1 MKSELVALSDR
12 LLSGALTGFY
22 QGIAVALLV
31 ALGLRLLRRTNAAT
45 RHAVWFTTLLLVTGL
60 MVGNCLHAGFSFS
73 TPPNTNAPETSLRAL
88 DGQAL
93 ATDAGLESTG
103 AADDLDWEDYSTSE
117 PSQANPS
124 VQNHFEVETTAPSTP
139 VLHQQSAS
147 NSVAQTFL
155 ERAASRFGIGN
166 VSPTILSATA
176 PHPISWR
183 SLAGLGLPPFCAAA
197 VLGVLL
203 LVACARMLVLS
214 WHLYQLR
221 RLKRGACAPSN
232 TMQFIFR
239 ELCRRLAVKRPVE
252 LKFSSAIRS
261 PVLLG
266 FMKPVVLLPQPEPG
280 PDDLVKTKQII
291 CHELAHV
298 RRRDDWL
305 NLVQHSLEAAVF
317 FQPVVWWISKQL
329 SLEREI
335 ACDDLVL
342 HQGGRPRAYALLLTE
357 LAGRLNG
364 PRALIAP
371 GVSASH
377 SQLKQRINMILN
389 TNRNISPCLAL
400 SRAGLLTSTAAL
412 LALAAFYFA
421 PRLVLA
427 QDAPEPPV
435 PPTPPTPVVQP
446 MQPAL
451 PPVAAVAT
459 APAATSPADEPEEGP
474 KYKSYKVAPAAP
486 RAFSL
491 APATPGAFNFAPA
504 TPRPSGVAPVAPAT
518 AEVACDT
525 TVGVAVAGPG
535 HALAFPHPMAMAGHG
550 SGGGGFGVS
559 GGGGFGSS
567 NGGDR
572 SSVEERLDR
581 LEKMVES
588 LAAQQKAKPKS
599 ADMWFYSPDQMT
611 LKRQAEL
618 SQERAEREVARA
630 QEQMKRAAEEMER
643 SAKDQELKAQ
653 MMAKDM
659 PRKQLEALRRAREGL
674 QRQMNALDRQIE
686 RLEQDGEKQKEPK
699 EPKEPKEERGRR
711 SEALPEQPGHKVVA
725 GEVY

>member
-1 MKSELVALSDR
+1 MKSELVAFSDR

-22 QGIAVALLV
+22 QGIVVALLV
-31 ALGLRLLRRTNAAT
+31 ALSLRFLRRTNAAT
-45 RHAVWFTTLLLVTGL
+45 RHAVWFATLLLVTGL
-60 MVGNCLHAGFSFS
+60 MAGNCLHEVFSFS
-73 TPPNTNAPETSLRAL
+73 PSPSTNAPETSLRAL
-88 DGQAL
+88 NGQAL
-93 ATDAGLESTG
+93 TTDANLESAG
-103 AADDLDWEDYSTSE
+103 AGDDLDWEDYSPTE
-117 PSQANPS
+117 TSQANPPS
-124 VQNHFEVETTAPSTP
+124 QNHFEVEPAPPSSLLIAP
-139 VLHQQSAS
+139 RAS
-147 NSVAQTFL
+147 GSVSQTFL
-155 ERAASRFGIGN
+155 ERAASRFGIGT

-197 VLGVLL
+197 LLGLLL
-203 LVACARMLVLS
+203 LVASARMIVLS
-214 WHLYQLR
+214 WHFYQLR
-221 RLKRGACAPSN
+221 RLKREASPPSN
-232 TMQFIFR
+232 GMQFMFK
-239 ELCRRLAVKRPVE
+239 ELCRRLAVRRAVE

-266 FMKPVVLLPQPEPG
+266 FMKPVVLLPEPEPG
-280 PDDLVKTKQII
+280 ADDLAKTKQII

-389 TNRNISPCLAL
+389 TNRNISPCLAP
-400 SRAGLLTSTAAL
+400 SRAGLLTTAAAL
-412 LALAAFYFA
+412 LALAAFYCA

-427 QDAPEPPV
+427 QDTPV
-435 PPTPPTPVVQP
+435 PPTPPIPPVPSVQP
-446 MQPAL
+446 GQPAF
-451 PPVAAVAT
+451 PPVAAVAA
-459 APAATSPADEPEEGP
+459 APEATPPADEPERGP
-474 KYKSYKVAPAAP
+474 KYKSH
-486 RAFSL
+486 
-491 APATPGAFNFAPA
+491 NFAPA
-504 TPRPSGVAPVAPAT
+504 TPRAFSLSPPTPRPPGMAPVAPAA

-525 TVGVAVAGPG
+525 TVGVAIAGPG
-535 HALAFPHPMAMAGHG
+535 HAMAMAGQS
-550 SGGGGFGVS
+550 SGGGGRSS
-559 GGGGFGSS
+559 GD
-567 NGGDR
+567 DR

-599 ADMWFYSPDQMT
+599 ADVWFWNQDQQT

-618 SQERAEREVARA
+618 SQDRAEREVARA

-643 SAKDQELKAQ
+643 AAKDQELKAQ

-686 RLEQDGEKQKEPK
+686 RLEQDGEKLKEPK

-711 SEALPEQPGHKVVA
+711 SEALPEQPGQKVVA